1 MPSDKRFH
9 LIVHGHV
16 QGVNFRYSTQQ
27 KAMELGLKG
36 WVRNRKEGNVE
47 IIAEGPAE
55 VLDDFINWCKVGPR
69 MATVTEVEMEE
80 VAKTSNLTEFSIQ
93 Y

>member
-9 LIVHGHV
+9 LIIHGRV

-27 KAMELGLKG
+27 KALELGIKG
-36 WVRNRKEGNVE
+36 WVRNMKEGNVE
-47 IIAEGPAE
+47 IIAEGPAVVME
-55 VLDDFINWCKVGPR
+55 DFINWCKVGPR
-69 MATVTEVEMEE
+69 MAHVTDVEMEE
-80 VAKTSNLTEFSIQ
+80 IARTSNLTDFSIQ

>member
-9 LIVHGHV
+9 LIIHGNV

-27 KAMELGLKG
+27 KALELGLTG
-36 WVRNRKEGNVE
+36 WVRNLKNGNVE
-47 IIAEGPAE
+47 IIAEGPADVMDE
-55 VLDDFINWCKVGPR
+55 FLKWCRVGPR
-69 MATVTEVEMEE
+69 MATVTDVEMEE
-80 VAKTSNLTEFSIQ
+80 VAKISNLSEFSIQ

>member
-1 MPSDKRFH
+1 MPPDKRFH
-9 LIVHGHV
+9 LIIHGHV

-27 KAMELGLKG
+27 KAMELGVKG

-47 IIAEGPAE
+47 IIAEGPVE
-55 VLDDFINWCKVGPR
+55 VLNDFISWCKVGPR
-69 MATVTEVEMEE
+69 MAEVT
-80 VAKTSNLTEFSIQ
+80 KTSNLTEFTIQ